1 MSLYAQRG
9 VSAQKEEVHKATE
22 RLDKGLY
29 PNAFCKIYPDYL
41 GGDPSW
47 VNLMHADGAG
57 TKSILAYLYWK
68 DTGDLSVWKGIAKDA
83 IAMNLDDLLCVGIYD
98 NLLFS
103 STIDRNK
110 INIPGDIL
118 ETIINGSQE
127 FFDEL
132 KSFGVGIQYLGGET
146 ADVGDVVRTIAV
158 NGTMTARWP
167 KDRLVTN
174 DKIQAGDVIVG
185 FSSSGQATYETV
197 YNSGIGS
204 NGLTSARHD
213 VLHKTYGARFH
224 ESYDTSLDEHVV
236 YIGPHRM
243 TDAVEIPGFQLRTTS
258 VGSNPSGTSTPFTTD
273 IGQLLLSPTRTY
285 APLLKQLL
293 TEQFDQIHGLIHC
306 SGGGQTKCMKYLPGN
321 FKVIKDN
328 LFEAPLIF
336 QLIQQASGSD
346 NREMYQ
352 VFNMGHRLEIF
363 TSEAAAADMIRV
375 GQQFGIEAKI
385 VGRVEAAE
393 QKSLVLKVG
402 DEEII
407 Y

>member
-9 VSAQKEEVHKATE
+9 VSAQKEDVHKATE

-41 GGDPSW
+41 GGDEGW

-68 DTGDLSVWKGIAKDA
+68 ETGDLSVWKGIARDA
-83 IAMNLDDLLCVGIYD
+83 IAMNLDDLLCVGIFD

-110 INIPGDIL
+110 KNIPGEVL

-132 KSFGVGIQYLGGET
+132 RTFGVGIQYLGGET

-167 KDRLVTN
+167 KDKLITN
-174 DKIQAGDVIVG
+174 DKIRPGDVIVG
-185 FSSSGQATYETV
+185 FSSSGQASYETV

-236 YIGPHRM
+236 YIGPHRL
-243 TDAVEIPGFQLRTTS
+243 TDPVEVPVVVSSSSAASPG
-258 VGSNPSGTSTPFTTD
+258 STAPEPILTD

-293 TEQFDQIHGLIHC
+293 STQFNAIHGLIHC

-321 FKVIKDN
+321 FRIVKDN
-328 LFEAPLIF
+328 LFTPPLIF

-346 NREMYQ
+346 NREMFQ

-363 TSEAAAADMIRV
+363 ADPAAADNLIRA
-375 GQQFGIEAKI
+375 GQAFNIEAKI
-385 VGRVEAAE
+385 VGRVEAADK
-393 QKSLVLKVG
+393 KSLNLKVG
-402 DEEII
+402 EEEIV